1 MEPITLK
8 TIGDAVSVGYS
19 GKLLGNTQPNFGS
32 DADDNFAKFTAKFPG
47 KTVYNMPAVGKD
59 SIVDVDSL
67 TPEQLN
73 QIAADALITHSPSAL
88 LVIKAADCIPLV
100 FYVPGQKVLAL
111 AHVGTSGAALHLPS
125 KVIARMGYPA
135 EQIYCY
141 VGPSISQKSYRF
153 PPDYDFDH
161 KKLDASW
168 QPYIT
173 KEPDGIHINLFGYVI
188 DELKR
193 SGIKENNIEVEK
205 VDTGSD
211 AAYFSHRR
219 HKNTGEPDGRNC
231 FGACLVSAVVS
242 VKKTPAYG

>member
-19 GKLLGNTQPNFGS
+19 GKLLGNTQPNFGPE
-32 DADDNFAKFTAKFPG
+32 ADDNFAKFTAKFPS

-59 SIVDVDSL
+59 KIVNVDSMASG
-67 TPEQLN
+67 QLD
-73 QIAADALITHSPSAL
+73 QIEVDALITHSLSAL
-88 LVIKAADCIPLV
+88 LVLKAADCIPLV
-100 FYVPGQKVLAL
+100 FYLPGQKVLAL

-125 KVIARMGYPA
+125 KIIALMGYPA
-135 EQIYCY
+135 ERIHCY
-141 VGPSISQKSYRF
+141 VGPSISQKSYHF

-168 QPYIT
+168 RPYIT

-193 SGIKENNIEVEK
+193 SGIKEENIELER
-205 VDTGSD
+205 VDTGAD
-211 AAYFSHRR
+211 ENYFSHRR

-231 FGACLVSAVVS
+231 FGACLV
-242 VKKTPAYG
+242 